1 MGLFSFCQHTNYS
14 GELSPMYTATYTCN
28 DCGATKVKGGGWSH
42 GGNGLLGGLLCWLF
56 SCNDN
61 TKYNTKSEK
70 SHFGFFERGGGVF
83 FVLFLL
89 FVVVPLI
96 SKCSVDPKTDSVD
109 IKTDSVD
116 IKTDSVDPKTD
127 SVNLKY
133 HRVYIHSKSG
143 VNIRSGPGTS
153 YGIQGTINRGDKV
166 YIDRST
172 SDKKWVRV
180 FMRPPLF
187 IDQGYVFRP
196 LLHLTK

>member
-1 MGLFSFCQHTNYS
+1 MI
-14 GELSPMYTATYTCN
+14 
-28 DCGATKVKGGGWSH
+28 GG
-42 GGNGLLGGLLCWLF
+42 
-56 SCNDN
+56 
-61 TKYNTKSEK
+61 
-70 SHFGFFERGGGVF
+70 
-83 FVLFLL
+83 
-89 FVVVPLI
+89 I

-116 IKTDSVDPKTD
+116 PKTDSVD
-127 SVNLKY
+127 LKY

-187 IDQGYVFRP
+187 IYQGYVYRP

>member
-14 GELSPMYTATYTCN
+14 GELSPMYTATYTCS
-28 DCGATKVKGGGWSH
+28 DCGATKVKGGRWSH

-56 SCNDN
+56 SCNDKN
-61 TKYNTKSEK
+61 KN
-70 SHFGFFERGGGVF
+70 FGFIGWFGVF
-83 FVLFLL
+83 FWGL
-89 FVVVPLI
+89 VVILWI
-96 SKCSVDPKTDSVD
+96 FKSIQDP
-109 IKTDSVD
+109 
-116 IKTDSVDPKTD
+116 KTDSVDPKTD
-127 SVNLKY
+127 SVDLIY
-133 HRVYIHSKSG
+133 HRVYVQTKSG

-187 IDQGYVFRP
+187 IYQGYVYRP